1 MSDQP
6 KRVPPKKSF
15 GFSISA
21 ELSLDVEE
29 IWPDGDWPEDPTVD
43 DVPKVIAQCGGKMRI
58 LHDWDLDSDLDLTV
72 SDEKEARNVP

>member
-29 IWPDGDWPEDPTVD
+29 IWPDGDWPENPTVD
-43 DVPKVIAQCGGKMRI
+43 DVLKVIAQCGGKYRV
-58 LHDWDLDSDLDLTV
+58 LSDWDLANDLDLMV
-72 SDEKEARNVP
+72 SDDKSAKDVP